1 MGPRAPVSDVDVAS
15 FSSHSSTKKYLLGRH
30 LSARPTFFGRCTRVD
45 ANRTIPSSTRR
56 RDYPE
61 GEVILGMELR
71 MHSLKAAPVDTANAE
86 FQRPGV
92 TTALDDVS

>member
-15 FSSHSSTKKYLLGRH
+15 FFSSTHKYL
-30 LSARPTFFGRCTRVD
+30 RPPLVDSSDFFGSYKRAD
-45 ANRTIPSSTRR
+45 ANRTIPSCARR